1 MTRKPRWGSASDN
14 SMIDVHCHYHDSRF
28 DSYSDEEGA
37 DSRDSLIKRLAKS
50 GIILIEN
57 GTNLKTNE
65 EALNLAARHDNM
77 YAAVGIYPGE
87 SDIPPEDEDAVL
99 ERLEEQLLSPKVVAV
114 GEIGLDYYWD
124 EPDREIQKRWF
135 GLMLDLA
142 EKHDLPVEIH
152 NRESHGD
159 MVEILSQRK
168 NSRGL
173 MHCFS
178 GSAETARQ
186 LTSMGWHIS
195 FGGSVTFKNAKKTAA
210 AAAVVPDDL
219 LLIETDC
226 PYMAPMPHRGKTN
239 RSDWMKYTVERL
251 AEIRGQSPERI
262 VEITTRNAKKLFK
275 I

>member
-1 MTRKPRWGSASDN
+1 
-14 SMIDVHCHYHDSRF
+14 MIDVHCHYHDSRF
-28 DSYSDEEGA
+28 DGYSDEEGA
-37 DSRDSLIKRLAKS
+37 NSRDSLIKRLAKS

-57 GTNLKTNE
+57 GTNPKTNE
-65 EALNLAARHDNM
+65 EVLNLAARHDNM

-87 SDIPPEDEDAVL
+87 SDIPPEDEDSVIEQL
-99 ERLEEQLLSPKVVAV
+99 EKQLLSPKVVSI

-186 LTSMGWHIS
+186 LISMGWHIS
-195 FGGSVTFKNAKKTAA
+195 SAA
-210 AAAVVPDDL
+210 ALPSKTQRKRRLLPPRCWTIFCLSKPTAVYGADAAQ
-219 LLIETDC
+219 
-226 PYMAPMPHRGKTN
+226 RKTN

-251 AEIRGQSPERI
+251 AEIRGQTSEHI
-262 VEITTRNAKKLFK
+262 VEITTRNAKKTVCKDL
-275 I
+275 IL

>member
-1 MTRKPRWGSASDN
+1 
-14 SMIDVHCHYHDSRF
+14 MIDVHCHYHDSRF